1 MMRNAIATFS
11 RCMPVLAVACT
22 PLAAQDSVY
31 GGQEKQFAGQWS
43 LWPNEFVTTTI
54 RPTGQPLIP
63 LFEGWYDNP
72 DGTYGLSF
80 GYLNLNSEETFYI
93 PIGPDNHLEP
103 SEFNGMQPTF
113 FMPAIPRGRE
123 GEQRH
128 YRHQSV
134 FTVNVPADWGDKDV
148 VWTLRYNGK
157 TVKVPGRLTSEFYA
171 IENLHAGTS
180 APDAAEMR
188 FDPSGPAMR
197 GRDGPRAGPL
207 NAKVGV
213 PLPLS
218 VWVKPLTGE
227 DHQVYWFSHQG
238 PAAVSFEPQESPVE
252 AEGGE
257 GGEVKT
263 MATFSEP
270 GDYMV
275 RVTTVQTLAS
285 MVQHCCYTNGYVK
298 VTVTP

>member
-1 MMRNAIATFS
+1 MKRS
-11 RCMPVLAVACT
+11 VGVGAVALFIVAT
-22 PLAAQDSVY
+22 LPGIVAAQDSIY

-80 GYLNLNSEETFYI
+80 GYLNLNSEESFYI
-93 PIGPDNHLEP
+93 PIGPDNFIEP
-103 SEFNGMQPTF
+103 AEFNGMQPTF

-128 YRHQSV
+128 YRHESV
-134 FTVNVPADWGDKDV
+134 FSVNVPKDWGNKDL

-157 TVKVPGRLTSEFYA
+157 TVKVPGRITVEMYA
-171 IENLHAGTS
+171 VENIHAGTS

-188 FDPSGPAMR
+188 FDPSAPAGR
-197 GRDGPRAGPL
+197 GRSGPETGPL
-207 NAKVGV
+207 RAKVGT

-218 VWVKPLTGE
+218 VWVKPVTQAR
-227 DHQVYWFSHQG
+227 HTVYWFSHQG
-238 PAAVSFEPQESPVE
+238 PAAVQFQPQQSPIE
-252 AEGGE
+252 AV

-270 GDYMV
+270 GDYML
-275 RVTTVQTLAS
+275 RVTAVQTLAS
-285 MVQHCCYTNGYVK
+285 MVQFCCYTNGYVK